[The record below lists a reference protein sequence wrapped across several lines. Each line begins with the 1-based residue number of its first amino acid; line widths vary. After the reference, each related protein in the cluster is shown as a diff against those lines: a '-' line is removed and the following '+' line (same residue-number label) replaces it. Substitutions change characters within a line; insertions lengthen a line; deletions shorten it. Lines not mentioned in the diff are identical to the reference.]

1 MPTYCWDA
9 SAEGCAS
16 GLWRST
22 RTAKAR
28 CSTAVTTGPGPQPR
42 RMNIGLHRAAVL
54 GLRLIGDDVELRS
67 AIRRALD
74 RAVRTPRSRHGTEDL
89 VAQRCKLLRPYYH
102 DKVGADLI
110 AEEEARL
117 SVALREAQR
126 EADDASV
133 EMARADDVGTALRC
147 CCAYAPNPRRRQDV
161 EGRATEVERRVFIEE
176 ITGLPDYL
184 DVKVH
189 GTPPVTSST
198 RRLDSRSRV
207 SIVSE
212 GGHTNPDWRLNPWVG
227 P

>member
-54 GLRLIGDDVELRS
+54 GLWLIGDDVELRS

-161 EGRATEVERRVFIEE
+161 EGPDRSRATSVYRGDHGV
-176 ITGLPDYL
+176 TGLPR
-184 DVKVH
+184 VKVH